1 MLCFADRVQYSIKNI
16 GLRRSMA
23 KPANV
28 IANWPHLIENFQAS
42 PQEFYKAFEEA
53 VSRRGVP
60 GGFWMRVTHKEGG
73 LASANRE
80 YLRTHRGKYAFD
92 ICAAP
97 FGTGFFVSWWFTEPP
112 LRFGLLYL
120 MAFLVCLMI
129 LVSVVYSIAFGVG
142 VAASG
147 ITLGMFLAG
156 SGVFVGVPLILWFL
170 GNALRPGAIA
180 GESTMLAIPILGW
193 IYERVF
199 APTTFYSM
207 DTAIMF
213 QKAVHNAVCEVV
225 DCMTANKGIRALSE
239 FERKPIMKHFTTSA

>member
-1 MLCFADRVQYSIKNI
+1 
-16 GLRRSMA
+16 
-23 KPANV
+23 
-28 IANWPHLIENFQAS
+28 
-42 PQEFYKAFEEA
+42 
-53 VSRRGVP
+53 
-60 GGFWMRVTHKEGG
+60 MRVTHKEGG

-97 FGTGFFVSWWFTEPP
+97 FGKGFFVSWWFTEPP

-120 MAFLVCLMI
+120 IGFLMGLMI
-129 LVSVVYSIAFGVG
+129 LTSLVYSIAFGIG
-142 VAASG
+142 MAASG
-147 ITLGMFLAG
+147 IAFGMFLAG
-156 SGVFVGVPLILWFL
+156 SGVFAGVPLILWFL
-170 GNALRPGAIA
+170 GNALRSGAIS
-180 GESTMLAIPILGW
+180 GESTVLAIPILGW

-225 DCMTANKGIRALSE
+225 DCMTANKGVRALSE
-239 FERKPIMKHFTTSA
+239 FERKPIMKHFTASV